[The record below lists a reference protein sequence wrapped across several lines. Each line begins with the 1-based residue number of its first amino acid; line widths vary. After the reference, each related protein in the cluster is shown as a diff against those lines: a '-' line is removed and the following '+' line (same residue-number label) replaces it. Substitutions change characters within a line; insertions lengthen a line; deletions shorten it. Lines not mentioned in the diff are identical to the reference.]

1 MQPVI
6 DSFLAGFP
14 VLMLHSSVTIAMLVA
29 GILIYMWITPWDEVT
44 LIRSGNT
51 AAAVSMGGAII
62 GLALPLAFAMS
73 ASVSVY
79 EILVWGPVTLAL
91 QIVAYRIADV
101 VLKDVPKRIEQ
112 GEMGAAILL
121 VSIKI
126 AAAAINAA
134 AVAG

>member
-6 DSFLAGFP
+6 DSFIAGFP
-14 VLMLHSSVTIAMLVA
+14 VLLLHSSVTIAMLVI
-29 GILIYMWITPWDEVT
+29 GVLVYMWITPWDEVK
-44 LIRSGNT
+44 LIRGGNT

-79 EILVWGPVTLAL
+79 EILVWGPVTLVL
-91 QIVAYRIADV
+91 QIIAYRIADV
-101 VLKDVPKRIEQ
+101 VLRDVPARIEA
-112 GEMGAAILL
+112 GEMGAAVLL
-121 VSIKI
+121 VCIKL
-126 AAAAINAA
+126 AVAAINAA